1 MADFTQIIQE
11 INDDINTNGVGAIT
25 GAKLNEVLRDMIAAV
40 NAAKTDIL
48 PDGAKVT
55 LQIVPHKVNVFDA
68 ASRNTLIRE
77 EA

>member
-40 NAAKTDIL
+40 NAAKQDPLTI
-48 PDGAKVT
+48 
-55 LQIVPHKVNVFDA
+55 DA
-68 ASRNTLIRE
+68 SPTEDSTNTVQSG
-77 EA
+77 